1 MIAKELCL
9 AVIAVCI
16 VKIAT
21 SGEDVV
27 PTTPKAVP
35 PVAPEA
41 AADEPPVVPPA
52 IHNVTGN
59 MRSMDEVQV
68 RALHALLK
76 RKLEK
81 ARELIRKDLDPFR
94 AGALGIL
101 IQEPGAYV
109 NVSLT
114 KVVVKGLSD
123 FTVRDVAS
131 NNAAMRASVLL
142 RLPRVEVICSYRI
155 KGYLNSDDQKESRVL
170 EDSGQFEAVLERA
183 AMSWYARVL
192 HVDKDD
198 LLVAQTGLRTHVDD
212 VAKRSFRSSRKNAS
226 RALDHEVLDVIG
238 ASIVDH
244 VRHMVEE
251 KLDRVIT
258 KAVSSAHGEMH
269 DLLEAMVAPSPHSEV
284 PRTYSPHS
292 HRLSKRQ
299 VPCNNGTEL
308 DDYVDYL
315 FRFATRLIRAME
327 PIQGPNFTIY
337 IEEHLQ
343 VFLYDVQARNVYT
356 LSRRKP
362 AYVICHHGDVTVGL
376 VINIDNILATAK
388 YRVIT
393 DHTHLLFNGDADIK
407 LSGTVVWIQISQL
420 ANGNNRLDVVRI
432 WRMGKAQVLLKGL
445 GNYTAALSMLL
456 TTILN
461 HDPWN
466 VIPVA
471 EAQAITFGRE
481 MLANITVPIFSLV

>member
-1 MIAKELCL
+1 
-9 AVIAVCI
+9 
-16 VKIAT
+16 
-21 SGEDVV
+21 
-27 PTTPKAVP
+27 
-35 PVAPEA
+35 
-41 AADEPPVVPPA
+41 
-52 IHNVTGN
+52 

-81 ARELIRKDLDPFR
+81 ARDLIRKDLDPFR

-155 KGYLNSDDQKESRVL
+155 KASIVFLGYLNSDDQKESRVL

-315 FRFATRLIRAME
+315 FRFATRLILTHRE
-327 PIQGPNFTIY
+327 SVSGFDTFNIFIY
-337 IEEHLQ
+337 S
-343 VFLYDVQARNVYT
+343 V
-356 LSRRKP
+356 
-362 AYVICHHGDVTVGL
+362 
-376 VINIDNILATAK
+376 
-388 YRVIT
+388 
-393 DHTHLLFNGDADIK
+393 
-407 LSGTVVWIQISQL
+407 
-420 ANGNNRLDVVRI
+420 
-432 WRMGKAQVLLKGL
+432 
-445 GNYTAALSMLL
+445 
-456 TTILN
+456 
-461 HDPWN
+461 
-466 VIPVA
+466 
-471 EAQAITFGRE
+471 
-481 MLANITVPIFSLV
+481 

>member
-1 MIAKELCL
+1 MFAKEVSVAVMALC
-9 AVIAVCI
+9 V
-16 VKIAT
+16 VKLVT
-21 SGEDVV
+21 SGDEVV
-27 PTTPKAVP
+27 LPSSSSGLN
-35 PVAPEA
+35 
-41 AADEPPVVPPA
+41 
-52 IHNVTGN
+52 ITGN
-59 MRSMDEVQV
+59 MRSMDEDQV
-68 RALHALLK
+68 MSLHELLK
-76 RKLEK
+76 RKLE
-81 ARELIRKDLDPFR
+81 RTRGLVSLGMDPFQ
-94 AGALGIL
+94 AGSMGFL
-101 IQEPGAYV
+101 IQEPGAYI

-114 KVVVKGLSD
+114 KLAVTGLSN
-123 FTVRDVAS
+123 FTIRDVAT
-131 NNAAMRASVLL
+131 NNAAMRASVLMIM
-142 RLPRVEVICSYRI
+142 PRVEIRCAYRV
-155 KGYLNSDDQKESRVL
+155 KGYISGEGEKQSRVID
-170 EDSGQFEAVLERA
+170 ESGQFEAVLGRA
-183 AMSWYARVL
+183 AMSWFARVL

-198 LLVAQTGLRTHVDD
+198 LLVAQTGLRTHVDEV
-212 VAKRSFRSSRKNAS
+212 VAKR
-226 RALDHEVLDVIG
+226 
-238 ASIVDH
+238 IVDH
-244 VRHMVEE
+244 VRQMVED
-251 KLDRVIT
+251 KLNKVIT
-258 KAVSSAHGEMH
+258 KAVSTKPSEVQ
-269 DLLEAMVAPSPHSEV
+269 DLLESLVVPTPHSEV
-284 PRTYSPHS
+284 PRTFSPHG
-292 HRLSKRQ
+292 HRISKRQ

-362 AYVICHHGDVTVGL
+362 AYVICKNGDVTVGL
-376 VINIDNILATAK
+376 VILLDSIMATAK
-388 YRVIT
+388 YRVLT
-393 DHTHLLFNGDADIK
+393 DHRHLLYNGDADIK

-445 GNYTAALSMLL
+445 GNLTSAISMLL
-456 TTILN
+456 TSILN

>member
-1 MIAKELCL
+1 
-9 AVIAVCI
+9 
-16 VKIAT
+16 
-21 SGEDVV
+21 
-27 PTTPKAVP
+27 
-35 PVAPEA
+35 
-41 AADEPPVVPPA
+41 
-52 IHNVTGN
+52 
-59 MRSMDEVQV
+59 MRSMDEPEV

-76 RKLEK
+76 KKLEK
-81 ARELIRKDLDPFR
+81 ARDLIRKDLDPFR

-114 KVVVKGLSD
+114 KVVVKGLSN

-142 RLPRVEVICSYRI
+142 RLPRVEVLCSYRI
-155 KGYLNSDDQKESRVL
+155 KASVLVCFVFVGGYLNGDGQKESRVL
-170 EDSGQFEAVLERA
+170 EDNGQFEAVLERA

-212 VAKRSFRSSRKNAS
+212 MAKRNFRSSRKNGSA
-226 RALDHEVLDVIG
+226 ALDHEVLDVIG

-244 VRHMVEE
+244 VRHLVEG

-258 KAVSSAHGEMH
+258 QAVSSAHGEMH

-284 PRTYSPHS
+284 PHTYSPQR

-315 FRFATRLIRAME
+315 FRFATRIIRAME

-337 IEEHLQ
+337 VEEHLQ
-343 VFLYDVQARNVYT
+343 VSCTRLQVRSLGA
-356 LSRRKP
+356 
-362 AYVICHHGDVTVGL
+362 A
-376 VINIDNILATAK
+376 IL
-388 YRVIT
+388 
-393 DHTHLLFNGDADIK
+393 
-407 LSGTVVWIQISQL
+407 
-420 ANGNNRLDVVRI
+420 
-432 WRMGKAQVLLKGL
+432 
-445 GNYTAALSMLL
+445 
-456 TTILN
+456 
-461 HDPWN
+461 
-466 VIPVA
+466 
-471 EAQAITFGRE
+471 
-481 MLANITVPIFSLV
+481 